1 MITGSKAPRMYPDY
15 EPITVDMRV
24 GFAER
29 GQSYCLTLRKVFSFT
44 TFNALTTKRLK
55 SYIGTVTQLVP
66 GTLNPE
72 IDNNVSLRKVIRDE
86 LSAVQKNRAEL
97 MTQRGTR
104 GIPFF
109 VLLVCV
115 LTNVIFFLVRPDYF
129 GLFIAASFYLN
140 MYYFI
145 TLLIPTNFKTA
156 NLPAADLSRFHT
168 WLKEIGVTSGTT
180 QFTRLFINSLFMNSR
195 ALSLGIGL
203 IFSLD
208 IVFTLI
214 HVTRGLPLN
223 TALIVIAQCGV
234 IIIFYLLVWKV
245 EPFST
250 TYVKRVEKVKRI
262 LHRQKL
268 PPRLVT
274 AMFLFGFLLA
284 IFLFLT
290 TIIYLP
296 GVTLNAFLNQSQLAE
311 LGHLFTLLAIL
322 AISQY
327 FIIRYIHGITS
338 RTMADR
344 LFDFKEQSLTEL
356 LDRENKTLSGSL
368 NPRDNP
374 LETSA
379 LLLESKIFIIKRNSL
394 AGLFP
399 VFVVDLDF
407 SVMMDSTTLTAI
419 KGYIVERKQ

>member
-1 MITGSKAPRMYPDY
+1 M
-15 EPITVDMRV
+15 
-24 GFAER
+24 
-29 GQSYCLTLRKVFSFT
+29 
-44 TFNALTTKRLK
+44 
-55 SYIGTVTQLVP
+55 TQLAS

-86 LSAVQKNRAEL
+86 LSAVQKNRVEL
-97 MTQRGTR
+97 MTQRGTH

-145 TLLIPTNFKTA
+145 TLLIPTNFKPA
-156 NLPAADLSRFHT
+156 SLPAADLSRFHT

-180 QFTRLFINSLFMNSR
+180 RFTRLFINSLFMNSR

-223 TALIVIAQCGV
+223 TALIVIAQCAV
-234 IIIFYLLVWKV
+234 IIVFYLLVWKV

-250 TYVKRVEKVKRI
+250 TYVKRMEKVKRS

-322 AISQY
+322 ATSQY

-338 RTMADR
+338 RRMADR

-356 LDRENKTLSGSL
+356 LDRENQTLFGSL
-368 NPRDNP
+368 NPRDTP

-407 SVMMDSTTLTAI
+407 SVLMDSTTLTAI

>member
-1 MITGSKAPRMYPDY
+1 MADDTIHS
-15 EPITVDMRV
+15 
-24 GFAER
+24 
-29 GQSYCLTLRKVFSFT
+29 
-44 TFNALTTKRLK
+44 
-55 SYIGTVTQLVP
+55 
-66 GTLNPE
+66 E
-72 IDNNVSLRKVIRDE
+72 IRNDISLRKIIQDE
-86 LSAVQKNRAEL
+86 LSAVQKSRAEL
-97 MTQRGTR
+97 MKPRDHQGTL
-104 GIPFF
+104 FF

-115 LTNVIFFLVRPDYF
+115 LTNIIFSLLRPDYF

-145 TLLIPTNFKTA
+145 TLLIPTNFQATS
-156 NLPAADLSRFHT
+156 LPAGDLSRFHT

-203 IFSLD
+203 IFSID
-208 IVFTLI
+208 IVFVLI
-214 HVTRGLPLN
+214 HFARGGIPLR
-223 TALIVIAQCGV
+223 TTIIVITQCA
-234 IIIFYLLVWKV
+234 IIVIFYLLVWKV

-250 TYVKRVEKVKRI
+250 TYVKKVEEAKRT

-268 PPRLVT
+268 PPQLVT
-274 AMFLFGFLLA
+274 AMFIFGFLIA

-296 GVTLNAFLNQSQLAE
+296 GVTLNAFLNQSQLTE
-311 LGHLFTLLAIL
+311 LGHLFSLLAIL
-322 AISQY
+322 AFSQY
-327 FIIRYIHGITS
+327 FIIRYIHGYTS

-344 LFDFKEQSLTEL
+344 IFDFKEQSLTEL
-356 LDRENKTLSGSL
+356 LDRENKDPGSL
-368 NPRDNP
+368 SLDENP

-394 AGLFP
+394 AGTFP

-407 SVMMDSTTLTAI
+407 SVTMDSTTLTAI